1 MRKGL
6 FIISLLCVVVCKAQT
21 SDLIFVKLDQWAK
34 HDQFEKLVATMP
46 FFLIST
52 DTIETMDF
60 ENLREA
66 KKIRITKPEGFRTYA
81 YGYIFFNGVPNPQNP
96 GYVSVLMVN
105 LADRNPQLFVDY
117 NNNYN
122 FTDDGESIKVPM
134 PFNRKDT
141 STIVLSRSDNPN
153 AQIAIQLSRMNF
165 LNKYEYKKLLN
176 EYYEIYYKNRTF
188 AGIEYC
194 FREQRFVSRSGIV
207 RLADD
212 SFRIALYDANSNGLY
227 NDIDTDRIIT
237 ANYPDTIFDTK
248 DDLRGMTIPKKK
260 EDLIIE
266 KNGLQF
272 EILQIDPAGQYM
284 TLKALP
290 VQNSGRLVPGKK
302 APSFTYVDW
311 EGKKNKLKKL
321 KKYNVYIYYSG
332 PYAKN
337 FAADTATLRI
347 IADEFKDCVKVI
359 GFIDMNKSYELRI
372 FGTYSNLNW
381 IAAFKDKYVTRQLQI
396 RGVPSSLW
404 LGKKRKVKQYNLTP
418 QQMLEELRKI
428 DKS

>member
-1 MRKGL
+1 MRKSL
-6 FIISLLCVVVCKAQT
+6 FISCMLCFALCKAQT

-34 HDQFEKLVATMP
+34 HDQFEKLMATMP
-46 FFLIST
+46 FFMMTS

-66 KKIRITKPEGFRTYA
+66 KKVKVIKPEGFKTYA

-96 GYVSVLMVN
+96 GYVGVMMVN
-105 LADRNPQLFVDY
+105 LAERNPQLFVDR
-117 NNNYN
+117 NNNYD

-141 STIVLSRSDNPN
+141 AMVVINRSDNPN
-153 AQIAIQLSRMNF
+153 AGIAIQLSRMNF
-165 LNKYEYKKLLN
+165 VNKYEYKNLLN
-176 EYYEIYYKNRTF
+176 EYYTIYYKTRKF

-194 FREQRFVSRSGIV
+194 FREQRFVSRSGV
-207 RLADD
+207 VHLADD

-227 NDIDTDRIIT
+227 NDVDTDRIIT
-237 ANYPDTIFDTK
+237 ANYQDSIFDTK
-248 DDLRGMTIPKKK
+248 DDLRGMAIPAKK
-260 EDLIIE
+260 EDLIVE
-266 KNGLQF
+266 KNGHQL
-272 EILQIDPAGQYM
+272 EILQIDPAGQYI
-284 TLKALP
+284 TLKTIP
-290 VQNSGRLVPGKK
+290 VQNSGRLAIGKK
-302 APSFTYVDW
+302 APSFTYIDW

-321 KKYNVYIYYSG
+321 KKYNVYIYYTG

-337 FAADTATLRI
+337 FSEDTATLRI

-359 GFIDMNKSYELRI
+359 GFIDMNKSYELKI
-372 FGTYSNLNW
+372 FGTYSYLNW
-381 IAAFKDKYVTRQLQI
+381 TAAFKDKYITRQLRI
-396 RGVPSSLW
+396 RGIPSSLW

-418 QQMLEELRKI
+418 QQFLEELRKI

>member
-290 VQNSGRLVPGKK
+290 VQNGGRLVPGKK